1 MYQSSSDKHYRKKRA
16 LLNIGKKTMNDEGL
30 AESQITLKST
40 VVFL

>member
-1 MYQSSSDKHYRKKRA
+1 MLSFLR
-16 LLNIGKKTMNDEGL
+16 KKTMNDKGL